1 MYPWTLHH
9 RLLFAFTLPVA
20 LLLLSLALLISNHY
34 RDDML
39 VSHEQRRELTLR
51 NTAEALSLN
60 TLSASEQSAW
70 LQKILPAD
78 DLRRLSLLTGEGNLI
93 ADAGQSQSPLPSRT
107 RLQRFKPGQHTL
119 TLEDGHQDLISLPDG
134 RWLVLTSTQQMLRL
148 AFYERLSFYIALSLA
163 LLAVLG
169 GLLYFLL
176 RQALQPLNEFA
187 DKLDQPDAISS
198 ESHAAAKRLWP
209 ELVTS
214 LTRYYF
220 KQKQL
225 LDLLKQDSEHAETE
239 LRETL
244 DAIERQNITLHAAR
258 RSAQASNQLKSEF
271 LANISHEIRTPL
283 TSLLG
288 FARLLERTPLSVAQ
302 QQHVGALSR
311 SGEHLLAILND
322 LLDLSKIEAGRL
334 ILDETPVQLSSLL
347 TDAAA
352 MLAPLLGDKPVKLRV
367 HCASDLTESLL
378 GDPLRLRQIFTNL
391 LSNAI
396 KFTARGE
403 INANLSEVST
413 DASRVQCQLTISD
426 TGVGIDPDR
435 LHSLFEA
442 FEQAD
447 TSTSRH
453 FGGTGLGLTITRQL
467 VQLMGGH
474 LGAASRVG
482 QGSTFTVTWWAAR
495 DPFYRGSLQGAPR
508 LSTALSSTQHITT
521 DTSPLRVL
529 IVDDHPANLQLMQA
543 WLQELG
549 IHTCTADNGEAAIT
563 AAAATIFDLI
573 FMDIQMPI
581 MNGLEAAQAIRA
593 QERGGQRVP
602 IIALT
607 AHALN
612 SEREFWLRNGIDDYL
627 SKPLDESQLHHI
639 LQQWT
644 RYIGQ
649 PISAIDWPEA
659 ERLAGGRRSL
669 AEQLI
674 STLIDDIPLAREQ
687 LVNANTALDAQAWQ
701 RAVHR
706 LLGACRYTGVPALR
720 AALEAAL
727 LLPNGSRDES
737 LHQRIL
743 YEMDALMQSGA
754 SLGVAT

>member
-20 LLLLSLALLISNHY
+20 LLLISLAVLISSHY

-39 VSHEQRRELTLR
+39 ASHEQRRELILR
-51 NTAEALSLN
+51 NTAEALSLG
-60 TLSASEQSAW
+60 TLTAGEQSAW
-70 LQKILPAD
+70 LQSVLRAD
-78 DLRRLSLLTGEGNLI
+78 DLRRLSLLSADGRLL
-93 ADAGQSQSPLPSRT
+93 ADAGQSQVPLPSRA
-107 RLQRFKPGQHTL
+107 RLQRFKPGQYTL
-119 TLEDGHQDLISLPDG
+119 TQDEGHQDLMSLPDG
-134 RWLVLTSTQQMLRL
+134 RWLVLTSTEQMLRL
-148 AFYERLSFYIALSLA
+148 AFYERLSLYIALGLA
-163 LLAVLG
+163 LLAALA
-169 GLLYFLL
+169 GLLYILL
-176 RQALQPLNEFA
+176 RQALHPLNAFA
-187 DKLDQPDAISS
+187 EILHNPDAISS
-198 ESHAAAKRLWP
+198 ETHAAAKRIWP
-209 ELVTS
+209 ELVNS
-214 LTRYYF
+214 LTRYYV
-220 KQKQL
+220 KQKRQIEI
-225 LDLLKQDSEHAETE
+225 LKQESEHAEAE

-244 DAIERQNITLHAAR
+244 DAIERQNIELHAAR
-258 RSAQASNQLKSEF
+258 RSAQASNQMKSEF

-288 FARLLERTPLSVAQ
+288 FARLLERTPLSAPQ
-302 QQHVGALSR
+302 QQHVQALSR

-334 ILDETPVQLSSLL
+334 VLDETPVQLTSLL
-347 TDAAA
+347 NDSAA
-352 MLAPLLGDKPVKLRV
+352 MLAPLLGDKPVKLNVR
-367 HCASDLTESLL
+367 CASDVPESLL

-391 LSNAI
+391 LGNAI

-403 INANLSEVST
+403 INVQLCELSE
-413 DASRVQCQLTISD
+413 DASRVQCQLKISD
-426 TGVGIDPDR
+426 TGVGIDPER
-435 LHSLFEA
+435 LQSLFEA

-447 TSTSRH
+447 SSTSRH

-467 VQLMGGH
+467 VQLMGGQ
-474 LGAASRVG
+474 LDAESRVG

-495 DPFYRGSLQGAPR
+495 DPFYRSGLHATPR
-508 LSTALSSTQHITT
+508 TAMAQLATT
-521 DTSPLRVL
+521 NATPLRVL
-529 IVDDHPANLQLMQA
+529 VVDDHPANLQLMHA
-543 WLQELG
+543 LLQDLG
-549 IHTCTADNGEAAIT
+549 IEVSTAENGEIAIS
-563 AAAATIFDLI
+563 AAAASVFDLI

-607 AHALN
+607 AHALS

-644 RYIGQ
+644 RYIGM
-649 PISAIDWPEA
+649 PVLVIDWPEA

-687 LVNANTALDAQAWQ
+687 LVNAGTAQDAQAWQ

-727 LLPNGSRDES
+727 ALPNGSWDAG
-737 LHQRIL
+737 LQQRIL
-743 YEMDALMQSGA
+743 QEMDALLQAGEQLRA
-754 SLGVAT
+754 SA

>member
-9 RLLFAFTLPVA
+9 RLLLAFVLPIIV
-20 LLLLSLALLISNHY
+20 LLASLSLTISGHY
-34 RDDML
+34 RDDL
-39 VSHEQRRELTLR
+39 LARYQHSRD
-51 NTAEALSLN
+51 LSLRS
-60 TLSASEQSAW
+60 TAQVLSQPSLSASAQAAW
-70 LQKILPAD
+70 LQSALNEDA
-78 DLRRLSLLTGEGNLI
+78 LRHISLLDAEGQVLME
-93 ADAGQSQSPLPSRT
+93 AGQSQTALPSIA
-107 RLQRFKPGQHTL
+107 RLQLFQSGKHTL
-119 TLEDGHQDLISLPDG
+119 AVEGGHEDVISLSGG
-134 RWLVLTSTQQMLRL
+134 RWLVLTSTQQFIRL
-148 AFYERLSFYIALSLA
+148 AFYERLTTYIGISFLLLLVLAGLLHILLKRTLTPLNTFADALS
-163 LLAVLG
+163 
-169 GLLYFLL
+169 
-176 RQALQPLNEFA
+176 RPE
-187 DKLDQPDAISS
+187 DISPATYR
-198 ESHAAAKRLWP
+198 AAQRLWP
-209 ELVTS
+209 ELVAHLTS
-214 LTRYYF
+214 YYLQ
-220 KQKQL
+220 QKLHVDTLRQES
-225 LDLLKQDSEHAETE
+225 DHAESE

-244 DAIERQNITLHAAR
+244 DAIERQNIELHAAR
-258 RSAQASNQLKSEF
+258 RSAQASNQMKSEF

-288 FARLLERTPLSVAQ
+288 FARLLERTPLSAPQQ
-302 QQHVGALSR
+302 QQHVQALSR

-334 ILDETPVQLSSLL
+334 VLDETPVQVSSLL
-347 TDAAA
+347 HDSLA
-352 MLAPLLGDKPVKLRV
+352 MLAPLLGDKPVTLTV
-367 HCASDLTESLL
+367 DCASNIPESLL

-396 KFTARGE
+396 KFTARGQIE
-403 INANLSEVST
+403 TSIVMLADDT
-413 DASRVQCQLTISD
+413 SRVQCQLTVRD
-426 TGVGIDPDR
+426 TGIGIDPGR

-447 TSTSRH
+447 SSTSRH

-467 VQLMGGH
+467 VQLMGGQ
-474 LGAASRVG
+474 LLAESSVG
-482 QGSTFTVTWWAAR
+482 QGSTFTVTWWAQR
-495 DPFYRGSLQGAPR
+495 DPFYRGNHFAAPR
-508 LSTALSSTQHITT
+508 LSANQPLAHNAT
-521 DTSPLRVL
+521 PLRVL
-529 IVDDHPANLQLMQA
+529 VVDDHPANLQLMQV
-543 WLQELG
+543 WLHELG
-549 IHTCTADNGEAAIT
+549 IEVGTAENGEVAILK
-563 AAAATIFDLI
+563 AAASIFDLI

-607 AHALN
+607 AHALS

-644 RYIGQ
+644 RYIG
-649 PISAIDWPEA
+649 PPASAIDWPEA

-687 LVNANTALDAQAWQ
+687 LIHASNAQDAQAWH

-727 LLPNGSRDES
+727 ALPNGSWDAN
-737 LHQRIL
+737 LQQRIL
-743 YEMDALMQSGA
+743 HEMDALLQSSA
-754 SLGVAT
+754 SLKASAQA

>member
-20 LLLLSLALLISNHY
+20 LLLISLAVLLSNHY
-34 RDDML
+34 RDDL
-39 VSHEQRRELTLR
+39 QASHEQRRELMLR
-51 NTAEALSLN
+51 NTAEALSLSK
-60 TLSASEQSAW
+60 LSTGEQGAW
-70 LQKILPAD
+70 LQKVLPGD
-78 DLRRLSLLTGEGNLI
+78 DLRRLSLLASDGRVL
-93 ADAGQSQSPLPSRT
+93 ADAGQSPIPLPSSA
-107 RLQRFKPGQHTL
+107 RLQRFKPGQYTL
-119 TLEDGHQDLISLPDG
+119 ALEDGYQDLISLPDG
-134 RWLVLTSTQQMLRL
+134 RWLVLTSTQQLLRL
-148 AFYERLSFYIALSLA
+148 AFYERLSLYISLSLA
-163 LLAVLG
+163 LLATLAA
-169 GLLYFLL
+169 LLYLL
-176 RQALQPLNEFA
+176 LKRALLPLNEFA
-187 DKLDQPDAISS
+187 DMLNQPEAISS
-198 ESHAAAKRLWP
+198 ESRDAAKRIWP

-214 LTRYYF
+214 LTRYYL
-220 KQKQL
+220 KQKQQ
-225 LDLLKQDSEHAETE
+225 LDMLKQESEHAEAE

-244 DAIERQNITLHAAR
+244 DAIERQNIELHAAR

-288 FARLLERTPLSVAQ
+288 FGRLLERTPLSVLQ
-302 QQHVGALSR
+302 QQHVRALSR

-334 ILDETPVQLSSLL
+334 VLDETPVQLSSLL
-347 TDAAA
+347 GDTAL
-352 MLAPLLGDKPVKLRV
+352 MLAPLLGDKPITLQV
-367 HCASDLTESLL
+367 HCATDFTESLL

-396 KFTARGE
+396 KFTARGA
-403 INANLSEVST
+403 INASLCELSA
-413 DASRVQCQLTISD
+413 DASRVQCQLTVSD
-426 TGVGIDPDR
+426 TGVGIDADR
-435 LHSLFEA
+435 LQSLFEA

-447 TSTSRH
+447 SSTSRN

-467 VQLMGGH
+467 VQLMGGRLEANSR
-474 LGAASRVG
+474 LGE
-482 QGSTFTVTWWAAR
+482 GSTFTVTWWAAR
-495 DPFYRGSLQGAPR
+495 DPFYRGGSHATPHLLPVQHA
-508 LSTALSSTQHITT
+508 SANTA
-521 DTSPLRVL
+521 PLRVL
-529 IVDDHPANLQLMQA
+529 VVDDHPANLQLMQA
-543 WLQELG
+543 WLQELD
-549 IHTCTADNGEAAIT
+549 IEVRTADNGEAAIT

-607 AHALN
+607 AHALG
-612 SEREFWLRNGIDDYL
+612 SEREYWLRNGIDDYL

-644 RYIGQ
+644 RYIGK
-649 PISAIDWPEA
+649 AAGVIDWPEA

-687 LVNANTALDAQAWQ
+687 LINASSAQDATAWH

-727 LLPNGSRDES
+727 ALPSGSWDAG
-737 LHQRIL
+737 LQQRIL
-743 YEMDALMQSGA
+743 HEMDALLQDGA
-754 SLGVAT
+754 SLKADAQT

>member
-20 LLLLSLALLISNHY
+20 LLLVSLAVVISNHY
-34 RDDML
+34 HDDL
-39 VSHEQRRELTLR
+39 LSSHEQRRELVLH
-51 NTAEALSLN
+51 NTAAVLN
-60 TLSASEQSAW
+60 ISQPGKAAQQAW
-70 LQKILPAD
+70 LQDMLRSD
-78 DLRRLSLLTGEGNLI
+78 DLRRLSLLSANGRLL
-93 ADAGQSQSPLPSRT
+93 ADAGQSPMPLPSPA
-107 RLQRFKPGQHTL
+107 RLQRFQPGQHTL
-119 TLEDGHQDLISLPDG
+119 TQGDDHQDLIALEDG
-134 RWLVLTSTQQMLRL
+134 RWLILTSNQSLLRL
-148 AFYERLSFYIALSLA
+148 AFYERLSLYLILSLS
-163 LLAVLG
+163 LLTGLA
-169 GLLYFLL
+169 GLLYLL
-176 RQALQPLNEFA
+176 LQRALTPLNRFVDSLSRAE
-187 DKLDQPDAISS
+187 AISH
-198 ESHAAAKRLWP
+198 ESHDEATRIWP
-209 ELVTS
+209 ELVSS
-214 LTRYYF
+214 LTHYY
-220 KQKQL
+220 QHQTQQL
-225 LDLLKQDSEHAETE
+225 ETLRQDSENAEAE

-244 DAIERQNITLHAAR
+244 EAIERQNIELHAAR
-258 RSAQASNQLKSEF
+258 RAAQASNQLKSEF

-288 FARLLERTPLSVAQ
+288 FARLLERTPLSSAQ
-302 QQHVGALSR
+302 QQHVAALSR

-334 ILDETPVQLSSLL
+334 VLDETPVQIGNLL

-352 MLAPLLGDKPVKLRV
+352 MLAPLLGDKPVAL
-367 HCASDLTESLL
+367 HLNLASDLSESLL

-396 KFTARGE
+396 KFTARGDITVSLRE
-403 INANLSEVST
+403 INA
-413 DASRVQCQLTISD
+413 DASRVQCQLKVSD

-467 VQLMGGH
+467 VQLLGGK
-474 LGAASRVG
+474 LDAESRPG
-482 QGSTFTVTWWAAR
+482 EGSTFTVTWWAAR
-495 DPFYRGSLQGAPR
+495 DPFYRTGLQPASPF
-508 LSTALSSTQHITT
+508 SSAQHITT
-521 DTSPLRVL
+521 NASPLRIL

-543 WLQELG
+543 WLEELG
-549 IHTCTADNGEAAIT
+549 IQTSTADNGETAITT
-563 AAAATIFDLI
+563 AAATVFDLI

-607 AHALN
+607 AHALS
-612 SEREFWLRNGIDDYL
+612 SEREYWLRNGIDDYL

-649 PISAIDWPEA
+649 PASVIDWPEA

-674 STLIDDIPLAREQ
+674 RTLLDDIPVARQQLLAASQ
-687 LVNANTALDAQAWQ
+687 NADAQGWH
-701 RAVHR
+701 RAIHR
-706 LLGACRYTGVPALR
+706 FLGACRYTGVPSLR
-720 AALEAAL
+720 AVLETALAL
-727 LLPNGSRDES
+727 PEGEWDADLQ
-737 LHQRIL
+737 QRIFD
-743 YEMDALMQSGA
+743 EMDALLLSGA
-754 SLGVAT
+754 SLKAGNART

>member
-20 LLLLSLALLISNHY
+20 ILLISLALTISSHY
-34 RDDML
+34 RDDL
-39 VSHEQRRELTLR
+39 LTSHQQYRSMTLR
-51 NTAEALSLN
+51 SSAALLRLGH
-60 TLSASEQSAW
+60 LSPADENAW
-70 LQKILPAD
+70 LQLALND
-78 DLRRLSLLTGEGNLI
+78 NALHRLSLLSSDGSIL
-93 ADAGQSQSPLPSRT
+93 ADAGQSQIPLPSPA
-107 RLQRFKPGQHTL
+107 RLQRFQPGQYTL
-119 TLEDGHQDLISLPDG
+119 ALEDGDQDLVSLPDG
-134 RWLVLTSTQQMLRL
+134 RWLVLTSTQHMLRL
-148 AFYERLSFYIALSLA
+148 AFYERLGLYLILSLA
-163 LLAVLG
+163 LLSVLV
-169 GLLYFLL
+169 GLLNIML
-176 RQALQPLNEFA
+176 RRALRPLNQFA
-187 DKLDQPDAISS
+187 DRLREPNTLSADTY
-198 ESHAAAKRLWP
+198 HAAKRIWP

-220 KQKQL
+220 KQKRHV
-225 LDLLKQDSEHAETE
+225 DALKQESEHAEAE

-244 DAIERQNITLHAAR
+244 DAIERQNIELHAAR

-288 FARLLERTPLSVAQ
+288 FARLLERTPLSSSQ
-302 QQHVGALSR
+302 LQHVQALSR

-334 ILDETPVQLSSLL
+334 VLDETPVQLSGLL
-347 TDAAA
+347 ADTAS
-352 MLAPLLGDKPVKLRV
+352 MLAPLLGDKPVRLQV
-367 HCASDLTESLL
+367 HCATDLTESLL

-391 LSNAI
+391 LGNAI

-403 INANLSEVST
+403 INASLSVVSEDT
-413 DASRVQCQLTISD
+413 SRIQCQLKISD
-426 TGVGIDPDR
+426 TGVGIDPER
-435 LHSLFEA
+435 LQNLFEA

-447 TSTSRH
+447 SSTSRH

-474 LGAASRVG
+474 LEAESRIG
-482 QGSTFTVTWWAAR
+482 QGSTFSVTWWAAR
-495 DPFYRGSLQGAPR
+495 DPFYRSSLHAVPLISPTQQPD
-508 LSTALSSTQHITT
+508 THAL
-521 DTSPLRVL
+521 PLRVL
-529 IVDDHPANLQLMQA
+529 VVDDHPANLQLMQA
-543 WLQELG
+543 WVRELG
-549 IHTCTADNGEAAIT
+549 IEVCVAENGADAIS
-563 AAAATIFDLI
+563 AAAASVFDLI

-593 QERGGQRVP
+593 QEHGGQRVP

-607 AHALN
+607 AHALS

-627 SKPLDESQLHHI
+627 SKPIDESQLHHI

-644 RYIGQ
+644 RYIGK
-649 PISAIDWPEA
+649 PSSAIDWPEA
-659 ERLAGGRRSL
+659 ERLAGGRRTL

-674 STLIDDIPLAREQ
+674 KTLMDDIPLARAQ
-687 LVNANTALDAQAWQ
+687 LINASNTEDTQAWH

-727 LLPNGSRDES
+727 ALPNGGWDAH
-737 LHQRIL
+737 LQQRIL
-743 YEMDALMQSGA
+743 QEMDALLESGA
-754 SLGVAT
+754 ALQT

>member
-9 RLLFAFTLPVA
+9 RLLFAFALPVGI
-20 LLLLSLALLISNHY
+20 LLLSLAFTISSHY
-34 RDDML
+34 RHDL
-39 VSHEQRRELTLR
+39 LASYQHSRELTLR
-51 NTAEALSLN
+51 STATVLKQGHLN
-60 TLSASEQSAW
+60 AEDEQAW
-70 LQKILPAD
+70 LQQSLNDNA
-78 DLRRLSLLTGEGNLI
+78 LHRLSLLSSDGRIL
-93 ADAGQSQSPLPSRT
+93 ADVGQSQTPLPSPA
-107 RLQRFKPGQHTL
+107 RLLRFKPGQYTL
-119 TLEDGHQDLISLPDG
+119 SVEDGNQDLVSLPDG
-134 RWLVLTSTQQMLRL
+134 RWLVLTSTQQMIRL
-148 AFYERLSFYIALSLA
+148 AFYERLGLYVALSLG
-163 LLAVLG
+163 LLATLA
-169 GLLYFLL
+169 GLLYMLL
-176 RQALQPLNEFA
+176 RHALLPINQFAETLN
-187 DKLDQPDAISS
+187 QPDDISA
-198 ESHAAAKRLWP
+198 EAHDAAKRIWP

-220 KQKQL
+220 KQKRHV
-225 LDLLKQDSEHAETE
+225 DMLKQESEHAEAE

-244 DAIERQNITLHAAR
+244 DAIERQNIELHAAR
-258 RSAQASNQLKSEF
+258 RSAQASNQMKSEF

-288 FARLLERTPLSVAQ
+288 FARLLERTPLSMPQ
-302 QQHVGALSR
+302 QQHVQALSR

-334 ILDETPVQLSSLL
+334 VLDETPVQLTSLL
-347 TDAAA
+347 SDTAA
-352 MLAPLLGDKPVKLRV
+352 MLAPLLGDKPVKLQV
-367 HCASDLTESLL
+367 HCATDFSESLL

-391 LSNAI
+391 LGNAI

-403 INANLSEVST
+403 INASLVELSEE
-413 DASRVQCQLTISD
+413 ASRVQCQLKISD
-426 TGVGIDPDR
+426 TGVGIDSDR

-447 TSTSRH
+447 SSTSRH

-467 VQLMGGH
+467 VHLMGGC
-474 LGAASRVG
+474 LEAESRIG
-482 QGSTFTVTWWAAR
+482 QGSTFSVTWWAAR
-495 DPFYRGSLQGAPR
+495 DPFYRGGLHAAPR
-508 LSTALSSTQHITT
+508 IPPTQQAIGN
-521 DTSPLRVL
+521 TSPLHVL
-529 IVDDHPANLQLMQA
+529 VVDDHPANLQLMQA
-543 WLQELG
+543 WLEELN
-549 IHTCTADNGEAAIT
+549 IQVSSAENGEAAIT
-563 AAAATIFDLI
+563 AAAASVFDLI

-607 AHALN
+607 AHALS
-612 SEREFWLRNGIDDYL
+612 SEREYWLRNGIDDYL

-649 PISAIDWPEA
+649 PASVIDWPEA

-674 STLIDDIPLAREQ
+674 STLIDDIPLARTQ
-687 LVNANTALDAQAWQ
+687 LVNASNEHDTQAWH

-727 LLPNGSRDES
+727 ALPSGSWDAS
-737 LHQRIL
+737 LQQRIL
-743 YEMDALMQSGA
+743 HEMDALLQSGIRA
-754 SLGVAT
+754 KARL

>member
-20 LLLLSLALLISNHY
+20 LLLLSLTLLISNHY

-39 VSHEQRRELTLR
+39 ASHEQRRELILR
-51 NTAEALSLN
+51 NTAEALSL
-60 TLSASEQSAW
+60 TKLSAGEQSAW
-70 LQKILPAD
+70 LQKILRGD
-78 DLRRLSLLTGEGNLI
+78 DLRRLSLLSGNGHLL
-93 ADAGQSQSPLPSRT
+93 ADAGQSQIPLPSPA
-107 RLQRFKPGQHTL
+107 RLQRFKPGQYTL
-119 TLEDGHQDLISLPDG
+119 ALEDDHQDLISLPDG
-134 RWLVLTSTQQMLRL
+134 RWLVLTSTQQLLRL
-148 AFYERLSFYIALSLA
+148 AFYERLSLYLVLSLS
-163 LLAVLG
+163 LLVVLT
-169 GLLYFLL
+169 GLLYWLL
-176 RQALQPLNEFA
+176 QRTLLPLNAFA
-187 DKLDQPDAISS
+187 DMINQPEVISS
-198 ESHAAAKRLWP
+198 ESHDAAKRIWP

-220 KQKQL
+220 KQKQQ
-225 LDLLKQDSEHAETE
+225 LDMLTQESEHAEAE

-244 DAIERQNITLHAAR
+244 DAIERQNIELHAAR

-288 FARLLERTPLSVAQ
+288 FARLLERTPLSATQ

-334 ILDETPVQLSSLL
+334 ILDETPVQLNGLL

-352 MLAPLLGDKPVKLRV
+352 MLAPLLGDKPVQLQV
-367 HCASDLTESLL
+367 HCADDLSESLL

-403 INANLSEVST
+403 INVSLSAV
-413 DASRVQCQLTISD
+413 DADAARVQCQLKVSD
-426 TGVGIDPDR
+426 TGVGIDSER
-435 LHSLFEA
+435 LQSLFEA

-467 VQLMGGH
+467 VQLLGGQLH
-474 LGAASRVG
+474 AESRVG

-495 DPFYRGSLQGAPR
+495 DPFYRSHLQTAPH
-508 LSTALSSTQHITT
+508 LSAALSSAQHITANT
-521 DTSPLRVL
+521 EPLRVL
-529 IVDDHPANLQLMQA
+529 VVDDHPANLQLMQA

-549 IHTCTADNGEAAIT
+549 IHTCTANNGEAAIT
-563 AAAATIFDLI
+563 AAAASVFDLI

-607 AHALN
+607 AHALS
-612 SEREFWLRNGIDDYL
+612 SEREYWLRNGIDDYL
-627 SKPLDESQLHHI
+627 SKPLDESQLNHI
-639 LQQWT
+639 LLQWT

-649 PISAIDWPEA
+649 PILVIDWPEA

-687 LVNANTALDAQAWQ
+687 LANAGTAQDAQAWH
-701 RAVHR
+701 RAIHR

-727 LLPNGSRDES
+727 ALPAGSVDAG

-743 YEMDALMQSGA
+743 HEMDALIQSGA
-754 SLGVAT
+754 LV